1 MKIKKVFGKFYFVLW
16 LIEVCEFFLYFV
28 ILDLNFVVMFGI
40 MSDKNKCNL
49 SDIFLLYFDVVIKK
63 IWEGLLN
70 NLIFNNF
77 VMEGV
82 LY

>member
-1 MKIKKVFGKFYFVLW
+1 MRSVLW

-28 ILDLNFVVMFGI
+28 ILDLNFVVMFSI

-82 LY
+82 L